1 MKYNKYK
8 LFENNKKENIERY
21 KKMNVK
27 ENTQEHIDTA
37 TRSKKK
43 MNPRLILGVTAILAI
58 LIIASVLI
66 YHKTYYGSRWYKNT
80 YINGVNVSGQTLE
93 ESKKNLE
100 KKYSDY
106 TLTINGRDDGVLT
119 IDGDDINYNFKISKN
134 FDTLFDTQHES
145 MQLIPKKNNYT
156 TEYNISYDK
165 DALNDIVSKSEIVK
179 GSSDYKIKK
188 PVSATVIYD
197 AAKAQY
203 TCKEEILGNK
213 IIKENLI
220 TVIDDA
226 AAKAN
231 TEINITNTKKY
242 PDVYKAPV
250 YTSKDDI
257 INTELT
263 LSNNA
268 ALRYI
273 TWNMGKGV
281 TEQITPEDI
290 SKWITCKDG
299 KVKYNNK
306 KIAAWVEKFCLK
318 YKTVGKTRSFKDHKG
333 KTVKLGGGDYGW
345 QLDYEKTLE
354 QAKKALKKKISQDDI
369 DAYIAEQ
376 NDESKKAITLKRK
389 VIYANTAFQKDY
401 VNFKED
407 WDLNNYIEISIADQ
421 KVYVMKNGKV
431 KASFRCI
438 TGRPVEG
445 RATPTGVFFIKE
457 HKRAYTLTG
466 DDYATPVKNW
476 VRITWTGTGFHPATW
491 QPWSRWT
498 PTLYQTRGSHGCINL
513 EPRDAEKIYDLAKYR
528 MAVFMH

>member
-1 MKYNKYK
+1 
-8 LFENNKKENIERY
+8 
-21 KKMNVK
+21 MNVK
-27 ENTQEHIDTA
+27 ENTQEQIDTTA
-37 TRSKKK
+37 PNKKK
-43 MNPRLILGVTAILAI
+43 INPRIILAI
-58 LIIASVLI
+58 TAIVAILIVAAVLI
-66 YHKTYYGSRWYKNT
+66 YHKAYYGSRWYKNT
-80 YINGVNVSGQTLE
+80 YINGVDVSGQTLE
-93 ESKKNLE
+93 DSKKNLE
-100 KKYSDY
+100 EKYSDY
-106 TLTINGRDDGVLT
+106 SLTINGRDKGTLT
-119 IDGDDINYNFKISKN
+119 IDGDEIDYNFKISDS
-134 FDTLFDTQHES
+134 FDALFDTQHES

-165 DALNDIVSKSEIVK
+165 DALSKIVSKSELVK
-179 GSSDYKIKK
+179 GSSDYKIQK
-188 PVSATVIYD
+188 PVSATVVYD
-197 AAKAQY
+197 DEKAQY
-203 TCKEEILGNK
+203 KCQEEVLGNK
-213 IIKENLI
+213 IIVANLI
-220 TVIDDA
+220 TAIDDA
-226 AAKAN
+226 AVKAN
-231 TEINITNTKKY
+231 TKMNIADSKKY
-242 PDVYKAPV
+242 PDVYKAPE

-257 INTELT
+257 INTQLT

-273 TWNMGKGV
+273 TWNMGEGV

-290 SKWITCKDG
+290 AKWITCKDG
-299 KVKYNNK
+299 KIKYNNK

-318 YKTVGKTRSFKDHKG
+318 YKTVGKTRAFKDHNC

-345 QLDYEKTLE
+345 QLDYEQTLA
-354 QAKKALKKKISQDDI
+354 QAKKALKKEISQDDT

-376 NDESKKAITLKRK
+376 NDETTKAVTIKRK

-401 VNFKED
+401 VNFKKD
-407 WDLNNYIEISIADQ
+407 WDPNNYIEVSIADQ

-466 DDYATPVKNW
+466 DDYATPVQNW

-491 QPWSRWT
+491 QPWSSWT
-498 PTLYQTRGSHGCINL
+498 PTLYKSRGSHGCINL
-513 EPRDAEKIYDLAKYR
+513 SPADAATIYDLAKYR